1 MRDLIYVVGF
11 VIGMVIA
18 MLLVRWIVNS
28 DLPLW
33 LKIFLLK

>member
-1 MRDLIYVVGF
+1 MKDLIYIVGF
-11 VIGMVIA
+11 IIGMIIA

-33 LKIFLLK
+33 LKIFLLR